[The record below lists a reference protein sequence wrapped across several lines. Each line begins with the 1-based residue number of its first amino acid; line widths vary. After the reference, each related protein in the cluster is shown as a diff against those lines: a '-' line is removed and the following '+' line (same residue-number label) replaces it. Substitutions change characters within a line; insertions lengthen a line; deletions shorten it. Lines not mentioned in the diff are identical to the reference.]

1 MESKNMPF
9 RKYIVNALYLTV
21 VFAAVF
27 LVATQAL
34 VRKINTYNLAE
45 KLLFLTVDK
54 QDVNIST
61 TIAGKVEEVRFKPGD
76 HVKEGDIIVRLSDES
91 VAARVEALE
100 DVADDNLSA
109 RTELEL
115 IKSRASE
122 YDVRA
127 TRSGILYEIPVTK
140 GSYVLGGSAIATL
153 FADEDVKLV
162 GSIRPEQYALIEKRR
177 GITVFSARLG
187 QAYIASFEG
196 VGKVKEDAP
205 IIDANGQPQ
214 VAQEKYE
221 ILFTL
226 RDEEAGASF
235 IEGERLDVIPDDRAG
250 EHLRPVERLTLIW
263 NSLILG
269 VDPNSILER
278 NETEK

>member
-1 MESKNMPF
+1 MQSKNMPF
-9 RKYIVNALYLTV
+9 RKYIVNTLYVVVVFTV
-21 VFAAVF
+21 VF
-27 LVATQAL
+27 LVSTQAL

-61 TIAGKVEEVRFKPGD
+61 TIAGKVEEVYFKPGD
-76 HVKEGDIIVRLSDES
+76 HVNEGDIIVRLSDES
-91 VAARVEALE
+91 VIARMEALA
-100 DVADDNLSA
+100 DVAGSNLSA

-115 IKSRASE
+115 IKSRATE

-153 FADEDVKLV
+153 FADEGVKLV

-177 GITVFSARLG
+177 GITVFSPRLG

-205 IIDANGQPQ
+205 IIDVNGQPQ

-250 EHLRPVERLTLIW
+250 EHLRPAEQLTLIW

-269 VDPNSILER
+269 VDPNSIIER